1 MIRLLAKIPFLER
14 QIFDYAFQKRYVD
27 KESRAKLREWFQL
40 PDGTKYY
47 QFQKQEWLPVTRY
60 EQMQIRLQEMESRIG
75 REDLQNWLK
84 LAKEAVNKSKLA
96 DVGHLI
102 GALEDRVNLLYDPVL
117 MVRFISGIA
126 IREDQIDTA
135 HIWNEEIEEEKF
147 NEIYTQ
153 VRAGGLADFFQK
165 LHLTDIV
172 NFSDLSII
180 GSEVYSTEIMQNQV
194 KQTAAFQRM
203 LKTLVSKSK

>member
-1 MIRLLAKIPFLER
+1 MIKILARIPLFER

-84 LAKEAVNKSKLA
+84 LAKEAVNKNKLS

-135 HIWNEEIEEEKF
+135 HIWNEEIEEEKL

-172 NFSDLSII
+172 NFSDLSIT